1 MLQDS
6 LDPAEMRQFH
16 RIIREQADQMQGLIT
31 DLLDV
36 ARIDAGTLAVAP
48 ESSDVAVL
56 VDRARNTFLSGGAA
70 GTTSGSTCRRTC
82 PG

>member
-1 MLQDS
+1 MK
-6 LDPAEMRQFH
+6 
-16 RIIREQADQMQGLIT
+16 GLIT

-56 VDRARNTFLSGGAA
+56 VDRARNTFPMG
-70 GTTSGSTCRRTC
+70 C
-82 PG
+82 PCSPSLPWH